1 MSGKIDISTIINTL
15 IFCGISI
22 NFPKVINS
30 LNKDTICLWISVFA
44 FIGLQIYN
52 FNDRIKYL
60 NSKLESFDNKFK
72 NFDGGLKN
80 FDDKFKN
87 IDDKLKYLDNKFE
100 KIENAGLQIYT
111 YDNRIKGLDSKLE
124 IFDNKF
130 KNFDDKFKKVENH
143 DNDINELKVICSI
156 LKYLLEIEISKRN
169 E

>member
-52 FNDRIKYL
+52 FNNKIKDL
-60 NSKLESFDNKFK
+60 NSTLESFDNKFK
-72 NFDGGLKN
+72 NFDDKLKN
-80 FDDKFKN
+80 FDDKFK
-87 IDDKLKYLDNKFE
+87 KV
-100 KIENAGLQIYT
+100 ENAGLQIYN
-111 YDNRIKGLDSKLE
+111 YNNRIKGLDSKLE
-124 IFDNKF
+124 IFDDKF
-130 KNFDDKFKKVENH
+130 KNFDDKFKKVESH
-143 DNDINELKVICSI
+143 DNDINELKVICYTM
-156 LKYLLEIEISKRN
+156 KYLLKMEISKPN